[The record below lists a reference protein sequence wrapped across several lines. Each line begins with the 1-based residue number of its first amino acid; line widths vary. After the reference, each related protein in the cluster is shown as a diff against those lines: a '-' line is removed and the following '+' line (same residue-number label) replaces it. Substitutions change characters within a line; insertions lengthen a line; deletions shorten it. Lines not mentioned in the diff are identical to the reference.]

1 MIKNFYVSAP
11 YFMHDDDHH
20 DQHVVKKNYLFIK
33 CFFKTS
39 QELLMLSSVTLNC
52 QPKKIVMTSVFHLSE
67 L

>member
-39 QELLMLSSVTLNC
+39 QELLMLSSVTINC
-52 QPKKIVMTSVFHLSE
+52 QVKMIVMNPDSQLSI